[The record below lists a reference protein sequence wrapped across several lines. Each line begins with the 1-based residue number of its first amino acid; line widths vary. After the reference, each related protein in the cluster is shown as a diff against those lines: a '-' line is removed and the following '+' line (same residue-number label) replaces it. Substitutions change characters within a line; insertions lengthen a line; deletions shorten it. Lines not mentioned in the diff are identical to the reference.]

1 MKSSSRAV
9 RRALSACVLGAIAL
23 APVALTGGGG
33 GWPPERLRDTGLYS
47 EWATKIVRPDHVAFS
62 PQYPLWTDGAKKS
75 RWMHLPAGTWIDAS
89 DPDAWVF
96 PVGTRLWKEFR
107 FTRRAETRFIEH
119 TSEGWRY
126 ATYIWSDD
134 EQEAALAPER
144 GASSTLEIRSGL
156 HYEIPSRMDCR
167 ACHEASPSRVLGVSA
182 LQLSPDRDPHALHA
196 EPPGAGAVDLAGLV
210 EAGLVRGLPSTLLEE
225 PPRIA
230 GVSQTARAA
239 LGYLH
244 GNCSHCHAPG
254 GELASLELSLRY
266 PIGLRPGGTPPALL
280 TSLGRPSRFRVPGF
294 PEGAARLRA
303 GDPDGSVL
311 LARMASRHPVKQM
324 PPLGTS
330 LVDDEAVGLIRRWI
344 EGDLARGR

>member
-1 MKSSSRAV
+1 M
-9 RRALSACVLGAIAL
+9 
-23 APVALTGGGG
+23 
-33 GWPPERLRDTGLYS
+33 WPPERLGETGLYS
-47 EWATKIVRPDHVAFS
+47 DWETKTVRQDHLPFS

-89 DPDAWVF
+89 NPEVWSF

-107 FTRRAETRFIEH
+107 FTRRAETRLIEH
-119 TSEGWRY
+119 TAEGWRY

-134 EQEAALAPER
+134 EREAVLAPER
-144 GASSTLEIRSGL
+144 GASSGVALRDGVY
-156 HYEIPSRMDCR
+156 HEIPSRMDCR
-167 ACHEASPSRVLGVSA
+167 ACHEAGPSRVLGVSA
-182 LQLSPDRDPHALHA
+182 LQLSPNRDPNALHA
-196 EPPGAGAVDLAGLV
+196 ESPVAGAVDLRALV
-210 EAGLVRGLPSTLLEE
+210 ERGLVRGLPSTFLDD
-225 PPRIA
+225 PPRISA
-230 GVSQTARAA
+230 PSETARAA

-254 GELASLELSLRY
+254 GELANLEFSLRY
-266 PIGLRPGGTPPALL
+266 PLDLASADAAPALL

-294 PEGAARLRA
+294 AEGAVRLHP

-311 LARMASRHPVKQM
+311 LARMASRHPVRQM

-344 EGDLARGR
+344 QHDLANGRSGQKQNEER